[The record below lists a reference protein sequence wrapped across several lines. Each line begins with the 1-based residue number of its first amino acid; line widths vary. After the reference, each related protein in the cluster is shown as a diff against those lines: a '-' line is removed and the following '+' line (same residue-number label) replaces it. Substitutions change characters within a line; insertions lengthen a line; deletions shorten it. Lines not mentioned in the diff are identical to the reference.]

1 MKQSIASAAD
11 PDGQPLMDT
20 LLDLEVPPSK
30 AYNTVQGTHNMAGKN
45 VIAAMEARFVE
56 TNAKFVETN
65 ARITETN
72 AKVSET
78 NAKVS
83 ETQAMIASIGA
94 ELRTLKWICGLSLAL
109 SGMLVTVVMALVL
122 YLLPGD
128 RAPSK
133 SAVAT
138 VVAEESEPAPA
149 VDDALETVGQVATAV
164 AEESEP
170 AARPAGTDPEETG
183 AEGPEQ
189 DARQ

>member
-1 MKQSIASAAD
+1 MRKSIAPVAD

-20 LLDLEVPPSK
+20 LLDLEVAPSE

-45 VIAAMEARFVE
+45 VIAAMDARFVE

-65 ARITETN
+65 AKISETNSRITETN

-78 NAKVS
+78 QS
-83 ETQAMIASIGA
+83 MIASIGA

-128 RAPSK
+128 PAPST
-133 SAVAT
+133 APVAT
-138 VVAEESEPAPA
+138 EVAEESDPSAR
-149 VDDALETVGQVATAV
+149 
-164 AEESEP
+164 S
-170 AARPAGTDPEETG
+170 AATDPEDSDDSDEE
-183 AEGPEQ
+183 AAEQ
-189 DARQ
+189 DAQL

>member
-1 MKQSIASAAD
+1 
-11 PDGQPLMDT
+11 
-20 LLDLEVPPSK
+20 
-30 AYNTVQGTHNMAGKN
+30 MAGKN

-65 ARITETN
+65 ARIT
-72 AKVSET
+72 ET

-128 RAPSK
+128 RAPCK
-133 SAVAT
+133 SA
-138 VVAEESEPAPA
+138 
-149 VDDALETVGQVATAV
+149 VATAV

-183 AEGPEQ
+183 EEVPEQ
-189 DARQ
+189 DAQQ